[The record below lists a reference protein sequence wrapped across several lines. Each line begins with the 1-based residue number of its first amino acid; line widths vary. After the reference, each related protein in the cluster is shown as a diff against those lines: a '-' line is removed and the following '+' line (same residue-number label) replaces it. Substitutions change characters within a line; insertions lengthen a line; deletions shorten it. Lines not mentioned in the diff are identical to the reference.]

1 MKPINYFFLSTL
13 SFVLFVISCTDRQI
27 IASTAVAVDADSVR
41 TLLSRSDAYRTAGQY
56 DSCRIT
62 FHHAC
67 AIATQLCDKELME
80 EVLWRID
87 SVTAYGY
94 TNADYEKKLLSA
106 TFMYHQAVKQIQDEE
121 LQLRQEQQRNLWLV
135 ILTSVLAIIL
145 IVSGYYTYFARKR
158 RQLKERLIRI
168 RQLQERL
175 RQQRTPAACS
185 KAHTAITTS
194 STYNIIREKIK
205 NDRPL
210 NTEEWQMM
218 EQLMDTAYPDFR
230 KQLSSL
236 IRQNEHEQHVSLL
249 IKAGITPNDIAVLTA
264 HSKASISN
272 TRSRLY
278 KKVFGRNGAPKDWD
292 DFIKTL

>member
-1 MKPINYFFLSTL
+1 MKPINRFLLNIL
-13 SFVLFVISCTDRQI
+13 SLVLFVTSCTDREI
-27 IASTAVAVDADSVR
+27 TSSTAMAVDEDSVR
-41 TLLSRSDAYRTAGQY
+41 TLLSRSDAYRTAGQS

-67 AIATQLCDKELME
+67 AFATQLGNKELME

-87 SVTAYGY
+87 SVTAYDY
-94 TNADYEKKLLSA
+94 AKTDYEKKLLAA
-106 TFMYHQAVKQIQDEE
+106 TFMYHQAVKQIQEE
-121 LQLRQEQQRNLWLV
+121 KLQLHQEQQRNLWLV
-135 ILTSVLAIIL
+135 ILTSVLTIIL
-145 IVSGYYTYFARKR
+145 IVSGCYTYFARKR
-158 RQLKERLIRI
+158 RQLKERLTRI
-168 RQLQERL
+168 RKLQEKL
-175 RQQRTPAACS
+175 RQQRSPAACN
-185 KAHTAITTS
+185 KAHTTITTS
-194 STYNIIREKIK
+194 STYNKMREKIK

-210 NTEEWQMM
+210 NNEEWLLL

-230 KQLSSL
+230 KQLGSL

-278 KKVFGRNGAPKDWD
+278 KKVFGHNGTPKNWD